1 MKRAVS
7 VFMALLIVFSAA
19 AVGTSATNGRKSD
32 DEAYELASEIITFDA
47 DYIEIGKEITAT
59 VDFDGDITYEW
70 YVDGVKIYN
79 EGNSFTPTEYDVEKI
94 VTLKVYDSE
103 SEYLGSRSICI
114 SKLPVVYVET
124 VGRQDIVDKTEQDAY
139 IKIQGNSQFKD
150 SSVLYEGDT
159 VIKGRGNTTLQDA
172 KKPFKLKLGSK
183 ADVFGMGKSKHW
195 VLLSNPFDYSNIK
208 NYVAYSVAA
217 EMGLDYEKSE
227 PVTLVLNGKYAGTYY
242 LCEHIRVDSGRV
254 EITDWETV
262 AEDAAKAI
270 YKANSDV
277 ITKDDRDV
285 MIDNMTENMDWVTD
299 DVVEYNGM
307 TFTVSDYYTVPD
319 INGGYL
325 LELDNEAKFK
335 SKNGVIL
342 GVDTPEGI
350 GKGMYD
356 YITGYY
362 QAFEDALYS
371 DDFCTE
377 YNGETMRYTDFI
389 DVDSFV
395 KGILLNEFACNAD
408 FALRSTYMYKDV
420 DGLLTYGPVWDFD
433 LAFGRIHPNKDLE
446 TFSTDAWKSLQRSLI
461 ARFCSDPYFLNEL
474 RNTYWEY
481 RYTAIADI
489 FREGGLIDSE
499 YEKIKEAAYENEE
512 TWSYAE
518 NFDNSIKILKRW
530 TSLRADWLDAQFEN
544 IETLQSSMSKYASTD
559 HPVDEYVST
568 NDYVKKLEIIS
579 YPSRIDYAPLD
590 EIDISGLELVAHYAD
605 GTTAVVEPT
614 GVVSYAEDTF
624 GARKTY
630 VGVVSDENASD
641 FYVSLK
647 YKNASI
653 DYKINVSPKEDY
665 EEVEKLIDK
674 CPCTEGF
681 NERYLKEIF
690 EAQAAYDALSDS
702 AKEKVSNYERLE
714 QAMNC
719 VAAMSAAS
727 TSGIV
732 GTYISDYNMG
742 GSKKDFVFIIKPD
755 SRKPSKAVWTLP
767 NGSTLTYSRSK
778 NIKSA
783 AEINGYIVWTL
794 WANAQDFT
802 ANVKFSNG
810 RSAPNTYVF
819 NNSEYTAN
827 QTDFGKITYTSF
839 VNFGDNAS
847 VNLESG
853 PLVEKVIIKE
863 NGNVLAESTECENGC
878 FNMEIPF
885 DSCGDHSADIWFVSG
900 GNEMYYDSLPIL
912 VREVEPEPEPEPTG
926 AIKSV
931 TYEPS
936 ARIEKLYSVKIDC
949 RAFKIQFIDENGN
962 TVTFSRSII
971 SDKITSYNSDGEI
984 CSDIDRD
991 LAYEVWNVN
1000 VKLQPGNYVVIAKF
1014 SDTGWEDM
1022 ADGYGFDVVNS
1033 TELTDV
1039 ISITPAADT
1048 VVPGDVLPV
1057 SVVTGRDILKIQI
1070 AVDDAQD
1077 GATTFASSTLLDDGT
1092 RLFNVS
1098 VKVYA
1103 YGEHTLRVK
1112 VKTADGWQPVDTDS
1126 VSVVITGVKA

>member
-1 MKRAVS
+1 MKKAVS

-19 AVGTSATNGRKSD
+19 AVGVSATNGRKSD

-59 VDFDGDITYEW
+59 VDFDGDVTYEW

-79 EGNSFTPTEYDVEKI
+79 EGNTFTPTEYDVEKI

-183 ADVFGMGKSKHW
+183 TDVFGMGKSKHW

-270 YKANSDV
+270 YKKNSDV
-277 ITKDDRDV
+277 ITKNDRDV

-377 YNGETMRYTDFI
+377 YNGEIMRYTDFI

-433 LAFGRIHPNKDLE
+433 LAFGRINPNKELD

-474 RNTYWEY
+474 RNAYWEY
-481 RYTAIADI
+481 RYTAIADM
-489 FREGGLIDSE
+489 FKEGGLIDTE

-512 TWSYAE
+512 TWLYAE
-518 NFDNSIKILKRW
+518 SFDNSIKILKRW
-530 TSLRADWLDAQFEN
+530 TRIRADWLDEQFKDL
-544 IETLQSSMSKYASTD
+544 ETLQSSMSKYASTD
-559 HPVDEYVST
+559 YSVDEYVSAS
-568 NDYVKKLEIIS
+568 DEVEKLEIVS
-579 YPSRIDYAPLD
+579 YPSKTDYAPLD
-590 EIDISGLELVAHYAD
+590 EIDLSGLELKAYYAD
-605 GTTAVVEPT
+605 GTTAAVEPT
-614 GVVSYAEDTF
+614 GVVSYAKDIF

-630 VGVVSDENASD
+630 VGIVSDENASD

-647 YKNASI
+647 YKNASV

-665 EEVEKLIDK
+665 ETVEKLIDK
-674 CPCTEGF
+674 CPYTEGF

-714 QAMNC
+714 QAMSC

-732 GTYISDYNMG
+732 GTYIADYNMD
-742 GSKKDFVFIIKPD
+742 GSKRDFVFILKPA
-755 SRKPSKAVWTLP
+755 SREPRHIMMTLP
-767 NGSTLTYSRSK
+767 SGGTITYTPGD
-778 NIKSA
+778 NIKCA
-783 AEINGYIVWTL
+783 TEINGYVVWTP
-794 WANAQDFT
+794 WTNAQNFT
-802 ANVKFSNG
+802 AKVKYSNG
-810 RSAPNTYVF
+810 KSASNPYVF

-863 NGNVLAESTECENGC
+863 KGNVIAESTECENGS
-878 FNMEIPF
+878 FNLAVPF
-885 DSCGDHSADIWFVSG
+885 DSCGEHSVDIWFVSG

-926 AIKSV
+926 VIKNV
-931 TYEPS
+931 AYEPS
-936 ARIEKLYSVKIDC
+936 PYIEKLYSVTIDS
-949 RAFKIQFIDENGN
+949 RVFKIQFVDERGN
-962 TVTFSRSII
+962 TVTFSRSVIPESII
-971 SDKITSYNSDGEI
+971 SYNSEGEE
-984 CSDIDRD
+984 CSDIARD
-991 LAYEVWNVN
+991 LEYEIWNVN
-1000 VKLQPGNYVVIAKF
+1000 AKLQPGHYTVRAKTT
-1014 SDTGWEDM
+1014 DMGWEDM
-1022 ADGYGFDVVNS
+1022 ADGYEIDVVNS
-1033 TELTDV
+1033 TELTGV
-1039 ISITPAADT
+1039 ISITPASDT
-1048 VVPGDVLPV
+1048 VVPGTVLPV

-1070 AVDDAQD
+1070 AVDGAQE
-1077 GATTFASSTLLDDGT
+1077 GITTFSSSTLLDDGT
-1092 RLFNVS
+1092 RLFNAS
-1098 VKVYA
+1098 VKVYT
-1103 YGEHTLRVK
+1103 YGEHTLRVR
-1112 VKTADGWQPVDTDS
+1112 VKNADGWQAVDADG
-1126 VSVVITGVKA
+1126 VSAVITGAK

>member
-1 MKRAVS
+1 MKKAVS
-7 VFMALLIVFSAA
+7 VFMALLIVFSAV
-19 AVGTSATNGRKSD
+19 AVGVSATNGRKSD
-32 DEAYELASEIITFDA
+32 DEAYELWSEIITFDA

-79 EGNSFTPTEYDVEKI
+79 EGNTFTPTEYDVEKI
-94 VTLKVYDSE
+94 VTLKVYDSQG
-103 SEYLGSRSICI
+103 EYLGSRSICI

-124 VGRQDIVDKTEQDAY
+124 VGRQDVVDKTEQDAY

-159 VIKGRGNTTLQDA
+159 IIKGRGNTTLQDA

-183 ADVFGMGKSKHW
+183 TDVFGMGKSKHW

-208 NYVAYSVAA
+208 NYVANSVAA

-254 EITDWETV
+254 DITDWETV

-270 YKANSDV
+270 YKKNSDV

-285 MIDNMTENMDWVTD
+285 MIDKMTENMNWVTD

-325 LELDNEAKFK
+325 LELDNGSNFK
-335 SKNGVIL
+335 SNHGILL

-350 GKGMYD
+350 GRGMFD
-356 YITGYY
+356 CIMGYY

-408 FALRSTYMYKDV
+408 FGLRSTYMYKDV

-433 LAFGRIHPNKDLE
+433 LAFGRINPNKELD
-446 TFSTDAWKSLQRSLI
+446 TFSTDAWKSLQRSFI

-481 RYTAIADI
+481 RYTAIADM
-489 FREGGLIDSE
+489 FKEGGLIDTE

-518 NFDNSIKILKRW
+518 SFDNSIKILKRW
-530 TSLRADWLDAQFEN
+530 TSLRADWLDAQFKDLA
-544 IETLQSSMSKYASTD
+544 TLQSSMSKYASTA
-559 HPVDEYVST
+559 HSVDEYVSAG
-568 NDYVKKLEIIS
+568 DEVERLEIVTC
-579 YPSRIDYAPLD
+579 PSKTDYAPLD
-590 EIDISGLELVAHYAD
+590 EIDLSGLELIAHYAD
-605 GTTAVVEPT
+605 GTTAAVEPT
-614 GVVSYAEDTF
+614 GVVSYAKDIF

-630 VGVVSDENASD
+630 VGIVSDENASD

-665 EEVEKLIDK
+665 EAVEKLIDK

-681 NERYLKEIF
+681 NDRYLKEIF
-690 EAQAAYDALSDS
+690 EAQAAYDSLSDS

-732 GTYISDYNMG
+732 GAYISDYNMT
-742 GSKKDFVFIIKPD
+742 GSKRDFVFVLKPNSKEPRHIIG
-755 SRKPSKAVWTLP
+755 VLP
-767 NGSTLTYSRSK
+767 NGSTITYSLNK
-778 NIKSA
+778 NIKFA
-783 AEINGYIVWTL
+783 TKVNGYIVWTL
-794 WANAQDFT
+794 WANAQDFGSK
-802 ANVKFSNG
+802 VKYSNG
-810 RSAPNTYVF
+810 KSAANTYAF

-839 VNFGDNAS
+839 VNYGENAT
-847 VNLESG
+847 VNFESG

-863 NGNVLAESTECENGC
+863 NGNVVAESTECENGS
-878 FNMEIPF
+878 FNAEVPF
-885 DSCGDHSADIWFVSG
+885 DSCGEHSVDIWFVSG
-900 GNEMYYDSLPIL
+900 GNELYYDSFPIL
-912 VREVEPEPEPEPTG
+912 VREAEPEPAPEPTG
-926 AIKSV
+926 VIKNV
-931 TYEPS
+931 TYEAS
-936 ARIEKLYSVKIDC
+936 AHIEKLYSVTIYG
-949 RAFKIQFIDENGN
+949 RVFKIQFVDESGN
-962 TVTFSRSII
+962 TVTFSRSRIP
-971 SDKITSYNSDGEI
+971 DKITSFNSEGEE
-984 CSDIDRD
+984 CSDIARD
-991 LAYEVWNVN
+991 LEYEVWNIN
-1000 VKLQPGNYVVIAKF
+1000 VKLQPGHYVVRAKT
-1014 SDTGWEDM
+1014 SDKDWEDM
-1022 ADGYGFDVVNS
+1022 ADGYGIDVVNS
-1033 TELTDV
+1033 TEHTDV

-1048 VVPGDVLPV
+1048 VVPGDTLPV
-1057 SVVTGRDILKIQI
+1057 SVVTGKDILKIQI
-1070 AVDDAQD
+1070 TVDDAQD
-1077 GATTFASSTLLDDGT
+1077 GITTFASSTLLDDGT
-1092 RLFNVS
+1092 RLFNAS
-1098 VKVYA
+1098 VKVYT

-1112 VKTADGWQPVDTDS
+1112 VKTADGWLPVDADG
-1126 VSVVITGVKA
+1126 VSAVITGVKA